1 MNILIYKTLA
11 PFADFCR
18 NHQKLMLSMRYFK
31 EFKKLPN
38 INKPKLFHEKL
49 FYLACN
55 TDTTMWSK
63 LADKYLVRDYV
74 STHYGRGILNK
85 LYGVWDHP
93 EDIDFDKLPDSF
105 VIKTNNGCATVAIVR
120 DKKQYDLVKLRS
132 DLKEWMKL
140 RFGDI
145 SGQCHYSRIEPKIIA
160 EELLVQDGDPDKML
174 IDYKIS
180 CFNGEPKFISVFSDR
195 AMYTHKVNEMLYDMD
210 WNPHP
215 EWYDEHNSHLSESR
229 LVQCPQ
235 CWEEMKDIAK
245 KLSAGFK
252 YCRVDLYVI
261 NGHPIFGE
269 LTFTPGLN
277 TYYSSSFSEE
287 LGNLID
293 I

>member
-18 NHQKLMLSMRYFK
+18 THQKLMLSMRYFY
-31 EFKKLPN
+31 EFKRLPH
-38 INKPKLFHEKL
+38 IDKPMLFHEKL

-55 TDTTMWSK
+55 TDTSMWSK

-74 STHYGRGILNK
+74 ESRCGGILNE
-85 LYGVWDHP
+85 LYGVWDKP

-120 DKKQYDLVKLRS
+120 DKHNYDLSKLQEN
-132 DLKEWMKL
+132 LKSWLRL

-145 SGQCHYSRIEPKIIA
+145 SGQCHYSRIEPKIIV
-160 EELLVQDGDPDKML
+160 EKLLVQDGNPDKML

-195 AMYTHKVNEMLYDMD
+195 AIGTHKVNEMLYDMD

-215 EWYDEHNSHLSESR
+215 EWYDERNPNLSESR
-229 LVQCPQ
+229 LMQRPQ
-235 CWEEMKDIAK
+235 CWEEMKDIAR
-245 KLSAGFK
+245 KLSSGFK

-261 NGHPIFGE
+261 NDHPIFGE

-287 LGNLID
+287 LGNLIKL
-293 I
+293 